1 MHSTKHISTCCNFII
16 NYPPWRFLS
25 TWFTLTI
32 VLTFSTQHHVQ
43 AESTMTSLQKIDRP
57 DILSVLF
64 YPRKSI
70 KSAPPEGAINIDIQ
84 VAEDVTIGS
93 RLFTADKEAPIIL
106 FFHGNGEVVPDYDD
120 IGPIYTK
127 LGINFLITDY
137 RGYGWSSGTPT
148 ASTMI
153 DDGRIIYE
161 KITKW
166 LADNGYTG
174 KLFVMGRS
182 MGSSSAIDLAE
193 QYQETLA
200 GLIIE
205 SGFAETV
212 PLAMTLGIDLTAL
225 GISEEDGFNN
235 ADKISSVTIPTFIL
249 HGQRDT
255 LIPLW
260 QAQKLHAACGA
271 KSKELQVVPGAD
283 HNTIIAVAGML
294 YFEAIK
300 GYIDKQTGAS
310 NWRKRRKK
318 FNNEQKN

>member
-1 MHSTKHISTCCNFII
+1 MFLTKLLLTCYNSLKTLYSGVF
-16 NYPPWRFLS
+16 
-25 TWFTLTI
+25 FTGVLLTI
-32 VLTFSTQHHVQ
+32 TITFSPQHYVL
-43 AESTMTSLQKIDRP
+43 AENTMTSLQKLDQP

-64 YPRKSI
+64 YPRRSVE
-70 KSAPPEGAINIDIQ
+70 SAPPEGAINIDIH
-84 VAEDVTIGS
+84 VAENINIGS
-93 RLFTADKEAPIIL
+93 RLFTADKEAPVIL
-106 FFHGNGEVVPDYDD
+106 FFHGNGEIVPDYDD
-120 IGPIYTK
+120 IGPVYTK

-153 DDGRIIYE
+153 ADGRIIYE

-193 QYQETLA
+193 QYPEKLS

-235 ADKISSVTIPTFIL
+235 THKISSVTIPTFIL
-249 HGQRDT
+249 HGQRDS

-271 KSKELQVVPGAD
+271 KSKELQIVPGAD

-294 YFEAIK
+294 YFQAIK

-318 FNNEQKN
+318 FK